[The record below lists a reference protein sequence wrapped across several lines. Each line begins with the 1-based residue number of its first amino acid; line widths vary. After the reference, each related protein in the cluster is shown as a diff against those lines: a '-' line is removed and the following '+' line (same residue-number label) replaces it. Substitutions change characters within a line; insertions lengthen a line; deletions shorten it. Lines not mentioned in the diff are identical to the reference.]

1 MPTPL
6 GSLPRSF
13 QPDIFSTAASPP
25 YIRPV
30 LEARGPAPTIGASP
44 SSFRGHARGSGPAAP
59 ASSSMKLW
67 FTNASALEPG
77 ARIGPVGT
85 PSDMV
90 DWSIL
95 QLATKRAGNSL

>member
-1 MPTPL
+1 MRNAS
-6 GSLPRSF
+6 GS
-13 QPDIFSTAASPP
+13 A
-25 YIRPV
+25 
-30 LEARGPAPTIGASP
+30 
-44 SSFRGHARGSGPAAP
+44 PAAT

-85 PSDMV
+85 PSEMV

-95 QLATKRAGNSL
+95 QFPTKRLGNSLAPMPALEARVAPSPKVTKWSCQATTLPSLSTPPLK